1 MNAIQFPL
9 TRVAIGLTF
18 GILFARYCPLLPMYS
33 LLLLSVLLLL
43 FISLFYS
50 VKKRPK
56 LQFWFGLSVF
66 LLSIGCGISSYVLD
80 RESNHPNH
88 YLHQLNTPTR
98 LDETDLVLR
107 EKLKST
113 AQNLRFLAEVKYLNH
128 EHCIGKVL
136 IQFDKNDF
144 AKTPLFVGRQMR
156 IVAAVKTKQ
165 PPANPSGFD
174 YWKYLEQKNI
184 YGQIFAKSQNTQLQT
199 QPLRDLRYYADQL
212 RLRAMNELQKSGINV
227 QVAQVLAALTVG
239 QQQEIAP
246 EIINDYQ
253 SAGAVHILSV
263 SGLHVGFIVLF
274 LNFILK
280 FLPKNRKT
288 RWLKLSITLLSL
300 WGFALLAGLSASVI
314 RSVTMYSFVAVGLYL
329 KRRTNI
335 FHTLLVSL
343 MLILLVSP
351 SLLFDVGLQ
360 LSYTALFF
368 ILWLQPVFDDFY
380 TPQNKLIKYIWQ
392 IITVSLAAQIG
403 TLPLSLYY
411 FHQFPGLFLL
421 TNLLVLPLI
430 GLIMAVGV
438 PLMMSAALGWVP
450 QIGLTL
456 ITLLTQTLNSIVK
469 TIASAQSFVLKNIPF
484 NFWMLLTVYIL
495 IVCCVIALKKRQ
507 IRQLKWVFACIL
519 LVQLSIAISLGYA
532 QQKRVWLILHQKKAS
547 VIINQYGRKIDVY
560 CQGKISEA
568 VIQNYATNEFIQQV
582 NNHPIQPLA
591 RFKNYKIAVVDASNA
606 FSKNIPADIFFL
618 CNGPKIN
625 LDRILQDQHPKMI
638 VADGSNYPS
647 TVERWEISC
656 QKQKIPFHYTGK
668 KGFFELSD

>member
-9 TRVAIGLTF
+9 TRVAIGLTL
-18 GILFARYCPLLPMYS
+18 GILFARYCPLLPMHS
-33 LLLLSVLLLL
+33 LILLSMLLLM
-43 FISLFYS
+43 FILLFYS

-56 LQFWFGLSVF
+56 LQSWFGLSVL
-66 LLSIGCGISSYVLD
+66 LLSFGCGISDYILHLEKNKPSHFV
-80 RESNHPNH
+80 
-88 YLHQLNTPTR
+88 HQLNDAR
-98 LDETDLVLR
+98 SFYRTDLVLR

-113 AQNLRFLAEVKYLNH
+113 EFNLRFLAEVKSLNGH
-128 EHCIGKVL
+128 SCSGKVL
-136 IQFDKNDF
+136 VHFNKIAFQNQ
-144 AKTPLFVGRQMR
+144 PLFVGSRLS
-156 IVAAVKTKQ
+156 IIAPINTAQ

-184 YGQIFAKSQNTQLQT
+184 YGQIFAQSQNTKLQSKP
-199 QPLRDLRYYADQL
+199 QQDLLYVADQL
-212 RLRAMNELQKSGINV
+212 RMRAMNELQKKGIET

-239 QQQEIAP
+239 QQQEISP
-246 EIINDYQ
+246 EIIRDYQ

-274 LNFILK
+274 LNFALK

-288 RWLKLSITLLSL
+288 RWLKLGIILIFL

-314 RSVTMYSFVAVGLYL
+314 RSVTMYSFVAIALHL

-360 LSYTALFF
+360 LSYIALFF
-368 ILWLQPVFDDFY
+368 ILWLQPIFDDFY
-380 TPQNKLIKYIWQ
+380 TPQNKVTKYIWQ
-392 IITVSLAAQIG
+392 IMTVSLAAQIG

-450 QIGLTL
+450 QLGLTL
-456 ITLLTQTLNSIVK
+456 ITALTQTLNSIVK
-469 TIASAQSFVLKNIPF
+469 TIARADSLVFKNIPF
-484 NFWMLLTVYIL
+484 NFWMLCSAYVL
-495 IVCCVIALKKRQ
+495 IVCWALAFKKPR
-507 IRQLKWVFACIL
+507 LKSMKWAITSIL
-519 LVQLSIAISLGYA
+519 LVQLSVFISLLNA
-532 QQKRVWLILHQKKAS
+532 QQKRTWLVLHQKKATL
-547 VIINQYGRKIDVY
+547 IFNQSGRRLQVFAR
-560 CQGKISEA
+560 GKISETA
-568 VIQNYATNEFIQQV
+568 VQNYMTQEFINKV
-582 NNHPIQPLA
+582 NQHQLGHMTY
-591 RFKNYKIAVVDASNA
+591 FKGHKIVLIDAAQTYPNT
-606 FSKNIPADIFFL
+606 PADIVLL
-618 CNGPKIN
+618 CQSPRIN
-625 LDRILQDQHPKMI
+625 LDRLLEDQKPKMI

-647 TVERWEISC
+647 SVARWEETC
-656 QKQKIPFHYTGK
+656 RQQKIPFHYTGK
-668 KGFFELSD
+668 KGFFELTD